1 MKKLFLLVVVLA
13 ALTVFCPAAL
23 AQYGYGIPTLETVRR
38 DGSTVNVY
46 TYRDVYG
53 NKIRETEYYVNDD
66 GSYGNLDVYYGSQ
79 GLISFK
85 VQTDY
90 KNGVCTVT
98 EQSTS
103 YSADGS
109 ASVNTRKTTF
119 SPDGK
124 VDVLTYNIRELEDDV
139 TVMTGMETDG
149 FGRKIGDFKEESY
162 KDAQNN
168 DAIRRTVYNPDKTVN
183 VIHTTKKPNGTKIVS
198 ESLFD
203 ENDLELQTTYIE
215 LDKEGNEV
223 YSTGVNYS
231 YYEDGSVRSENI
243 IVDRQ
248 KGTQLHYFEDW
259 QNEYDTTTTAEGELL
274 DKDGKKLAD
283 YSFEKTFFG
292 DGSVVRVDTFIYPNG
307 RVDLISK
314 KVDAEGNIT
323 VNKQLD
329 FKAAGEP
336 EEENAGSEWDDLYD
350 WFLNIEA
357 DGLDEIDEE
366 TLRYFE
372 EISDV
377 WGENIVETGD
387 GRGNGLN
394 EELDEVLDDRGE
406 ENGMAGEDDDEIND
420 VPDEE
425 NGEDGADD
433 EISDVPGEENGGAG
447 EDDGVISDVP
457 DEDNGAVSEDNGGS
471 YDGGSYDGGSYDGG
485 SYDGG
490 SDDGGSYDGG
500 SDDGGS
506 DDGGWD
512 DDGSDD

>member
-1 MKKLFLLVVVLA
+1 
-13 ALTVFCPAAL
+13 
-23 AQYGYGIPTLETVRR
+23 
-38 DGSTVNVY
+38 
-46 TYRDVYG
+46 
-53 NKIRETEYYVNDD
+53 
-66 GSYGNLDVYYGSQ
+66 
-79 GLISFK
+79 
-85 VQTDY
+85 
-90 KNGVCTVT
+90 
-98 EQSTS
+98 
-103 YSADGS
+103 
-109 ASVNTRKTTF
+109 
-119 SPDGK
+119 
-124 VDVLTYNIRELEDDV
+124 
-139 TVMTGMETDG
+139 MTGMETDG

-485 SYDGG
+485 S
-490 SDDGGSYDGG
+490 DDGGSYDGG